1 MQNKN
6 LLLVTYT
13 LYPPENDYEK
23 MVAKLEKAES
33 YELDESSWLLCTQD
47 GARYWYTQLEQFL
60 YEDDEL
66 TVLKIDVLDVAAPD
80 GLKEDIERWLN
91 QHFPKAK

>member
-1 MQNKN
+1 MQNQN

-23 MVAKLEKAES
+23 LVAKLEKADS
-33 YELDESSWLLCTQD
+33 YELDESAWLVCTQD
-47 GARYWYTQLEQFL
+47 SARYWYAQMEQFL

-91 QHFPKAK
+91 HRFPKSP

>member
-33 YELDESSWLLCTQD
+33 YELDESSWLVCTQD
-47 GARYWYTQLEQFL
+47 SARYWYTQLEQFL

-91 QHFPKAK
+91 QHFPKAT

>member
-23 MVAKLEKAES
+23 MVAKLEKADS
-33 YELDESSWLLCTQD
+33 YELDESSWLVATMD
-47 GARYWYTQLEQFL
+47 SARYWYTQLEQFL

-91 QHFPKAK
+91 QHFPKGK